1 MPHDRSRSQASKQED
16 AAMGWIIALI
26 VGGIAGWLASLVMN
40 RDASMGIFWNIVV
53 GCIGSVIGNALA
65 GPLFGVQGTVQAFSL
80 TGLIIA
86 LAGAV
91 VLLAIVNLVQR
102 GRVR

>member
-1 MPHDRSRSQASKQED
+1 
-16 AAMGWIIALI
+16 MGWIIALI

-53 GCIGSVIGNALA
+53 GCVGSVIGNMVA
-65 GPLFGVQGTVQAFSL
+65 GPLLGITGSVQEFSI
-80 TGLIIA
+80 TGLVV
-86 LAGAV
+86 AV
-91 VLLAIVNLVQR
+91 VGATILLGIVNLIQR

>member
-1 MPHDRSRSQASKQED
+1 MD
-16 AAMGWIIALI
+16 WIVAII

-40 RDASMGIFWNIVV
+40 RDASMGIFWNVVV
-53 GCIGSVIGNALA
+53 GCVGSVVGNLIANQ
-65 GPLFGVQGTVQAFSL
+65 FGWAGTVQDFSL

-86 LAGAV
+86 FIGAV
-91 VLLAIVNLVQR
+91 LLLAIVNLVQR

>member
-1 MPHDRSRSQASKQED
+1 
-16 AAMGWIIALI
+16 MGWIIALV

-53 GCIGSVIGNALA
+53 GCVGSVVGNWIA
-65 GPLFGVQGTVQAFSL
+65 GPMLGITGSVQEFSL
-80 TGLIIA
+80 TGLVIA
-86 LAGAV
+86 VVGAV
-91 VLLAIVNLVQR
+91 VLLGIVNLIQR

>member
-1 MPHDRSRSQASKQED
+1 MD
-16 AAMGWIIALI
+16 WIVAII

-40 RDASMGIFWNIVV
+40 RDASMGIFWNVVV
-53 GCIGSVIGNALA
+53 GCIGSVVGNLIANQ
-65 GPLFGVQGTVQAFSL
+65 FGWGGTVQDFSL

-86 LAGAV
+86 FIGAV

>member
-1 MPHDRSRSQASKQED
+1 
-16 AAMGWIIALI
+16 MGWIIAII
-26 VGGIAGWLASLVMN
+26 VGGVAGWLASMVMN

-53 GCIGSVIGNALA
+53 GIIGALVGNVLA
-65 GPLFGVQGTVQAFSL
+65 GALFGVEGTIQTFNL
-80 TGLIIA
+80 TGFIIA
-86 LAGAV
+86 IIGAI